1 MVLLYFFIGSWV
13 LITIILFIYN
23 RGPLLKNEK
32 RSTFILEIITLSTLL
47 TIAEVAIVFIVF
59 IVIAIGLGIFALF
72 GVIG

>member
-47 TIAEVAIVFIVF
+47 TIAEVVIVF
-59 IVIAIGLGIFALF
+59 IVIAIGLGIFSLF